1 MESGRLE
8 LEETWTEPHRI
19 IHEVLQVLSIKAQE
33 KGLTLHFSAQDPI
46 PRQIKTDPGR
56 LRQIL
61 FNLLGNA
68 IKFTDRGSVTVTCRL
83 MNTLPEPRLRIDIAD
98 TGIGIPQDKIEWVFE
113 PFAQAD
119 ATASRRFGGTGLG
132 LSISRKFA
140 QALGGEITVIS
151 RLAKGST
158 FSVTLKTGD
167 LQGVPFLQP
176 EEVAAA
182 TEGFES
188 KEIRRWRFPRSR
200 VLIVDDGAENRELL
214 RLVLEDA
221 GLTADEAENGQAG
234 VEKATSGLYDV
245 ILMDVY
251 MPVLDGFAAARKLRQ
266 QGVKTSIIALTAN
279 AMKGFEEECL
289 AAGYS
294 GYFSKPIDLDRFMEM
309 MAELLGAKP
318 VEKESE
324 AAAESPAQPA
334 QAEGQP
340 VMSRLGS
347 NPKFRKVILQFTEK
361 LKRELARAQTA
372 WEREDLKELALIAH
386 WLKGAAGTVGFDPF
400 TEPAAKLEHLAK
412 TDQREQA
419 GEMLRH
425 VKRLSEAIVPPTS
438 AFDRKAA

>member
-1 MESGRLE
+1 
-8 LEETWTEPHRI
+8 
-19 IHEVLQVLSIKAQE
+19 
-33 KGLTLHFSAQDPI
+33 
-46 PRQIKTDPGR
+46 
-56 LRQIL
+56 
-61 FNLLGNA
+61 
-68 IKFTDRGSVTVTCRL
+68 
-83 MNTLPEPRLRIDIAD
+83 
-98 TGIGIPQDKIEWVFE
+98 
-113 PFAQAD
+113 
-119 ATASRRFGGTGLG
+119 
-132 LSISRKFA
+132 
-140 QALGGEITVIS
+140 
-151 RLAKGST
+151 LAKGST

-176 EEVAAA
+176 EGVAAA

-324 AAAESPAQPA
+324 AAAASPAQPA

-361 LKRELARAQTA
+361 LKRELARAQAA

-412 TDQREQA
+412 TDQCEQA
-419 GEMLRH
+419 GEMLRR